1 MKRFDVNTKADACD
15 SNSIERLMNLGNN
28 GNRLQP
34 PANPM
39 LQSMKTIER
48 GGQVSFPKTGAV
60 PGIRSRRFVG
70 IDVGAETVKLV
81 ELRGT
86 ENGLHI
92 ERVEILEHG
101 KNPRPVLQ
109 ETLHRWNW
117 LAVDRAAVSGRFS
130 SQINLPRVPAKQA
143 QWRGYRFLFGDE
155 PATIV
160 NIGSHGFTVL
170 EVRGNDL
177 TVFRENTRCSQG
189 TGNFLRQ
196 LVERFSL
203 TVEEASVLCAD
214 VPNPAPL
221 SGRCPVILKTDM
233 THLANKGEDRARI
246 LAGLFDAVCENVM
259 VLVKPGASPPRVLL
273 TGGVSRSPRVRRVFG
288 DLLARQNMSLIA
300 ADEKQS
306 LCLEALGCALIA
318 SETPLE
324 HFKRRPNGR
333 QVMDCG
339 NALPLFSTQHA
350 VSNQSIDMS
359 AHSKVT
365 NLPSLENLLLPPREL
380 KLERLPALA
389 DALGKVRRMPAQ
401 PWAAVNGEFRR
412 LVLGFDIGST
422 GSKLVAMD
430 AATRE
435 TIWDGYRQ
443 TLGDPVGAAQDLL
456 RHFAESPAAKYAV
469 AAFGATGSGREITG
483 SLLTSCY
490 GKNAVFIVNEIVA
503 HATGALHYD
512 PRVDTIFEI
521 GGQDAKYIRL
531 AEGRIIDCA
540 MNEACSAG
548 TGSFIEEQGRKFTGI
563 GDVRQLGQAAMA
575 APGGV
580 SLGQHCSVFMAE
592 VIDEAVA
599 AGVEQSAIISGLYDS
614 IIKNYLNRVK
624 GNRSVGKVIFCQGM
638 PFAADALASAVARQT
653 GSEVIVPPN
662 PGTVGALGIAMLAAR
677 ELDAAKLAPL
687 DLGRFL
693 GAKVE
698 KKDTFVCG
706 SNRGCGGAGNRC
718 RIERLRTLV
727 DSWRSN
733 FTWGGGCSLH
743 DKGTRK
749 KKLPDLAPDPF
760 REREEL
766 VQEIIAQ
773 FAGSNNPG
781 SELPSAGNIALTRSA
796 TSLSTSDGQRD
807 RVRGATSRKPCIALS
822 DEFILKGL
830 FPFFAAFFRHA
841 GFDLEILTGA
851 GPDLL
856 KRGIQLANAPFC
868 APMQLFHGVAE
879 RLAASTTADWLFVP
893 MLRSVPRAAGQRRSA
908 VCPIAQGSPNLL
920 ASVLRRNNGHAMAGR
935 TTPCA
940 PTAGRRPAALPDST
954 RLLSPVID
962 CAEGN
967 LESPEFLAS
976 CERLAKELDLSDRQW
991 REAWRAG
998 VDMQRQFDASCQ
1010 EIGQRA
1016 LEFCCAQSIVPV
1028 VVLGRAYTI
1037 YNKVLNSN
1045 VPAILREQGAI
1056 GIPLDC
1062 YPVDADTPVFTDM
1075 YWGYGQNTLRA
1086 AHQVRRSPG
1095 VYALYC
1101 SNYSCGPDSFNLHFA
1116 AYVMEGKPF
1125 AVIETDGHSGDA
1137 GTRTRVEA
1145 FLHCVEEDRSVTQ
1158 VSQPAGSGDFRVDR
1172 TAKQG
1177 CPANPQKGMSA
1188 PHDRRLNN
1196 FDSVQFSGLRLRNLH
1211 RNNGASEQLLIPYI
1225 GHASDAVAAVL
1236 RGTGLHAESL
1246 PPPNAEAL
1254 KLGRRYT
1261 SGKECL
1267 PMPLTLGSLLQR
1279 LARARDGERFAYLMP
1294 STDGPC
1300 RFGVYN
1306 FMNRIVLERLG
1317 WGDRLRIWS
1326 PKDTGYFDD
1335 MPAGTEMLIFA
1346 GIAASDL
1353 LLQAKL
1359 DVRPAEGV
1367 PGQAA
1372 TIYEHYRQELLTRL
1386 QSAASG
1392 NLTLG
1397 PALWQVASGRLFG
1410 VRDLLA
1416 GAGKA
1421 FAAIRGPEELPLV
1434 ELAGEIYVRG
1444 VEFSNDFLIEKLEAR
1459 GLRVHLAPKIEW
1471 MNYCGYVQRREP
1483 GRNRFTDGFSEQ
1495 VQRRIESTSFAAVA
1509 PHLGWTPP
1517 PATAD
1522 ILAAAVPYVSDALQ
1536 GEAVLTIGAPLD
1548 EWRHRQIDAVVN
1560 VGPLECMPTK
1570 IAQAQL
1576 HVLAEREGL
1585 LSLTLPFNGDPVSE
1599 AALDNFAFEVHTRFH
1614 HRNDSEKR
1622 RAQELATI

>member
-1 MKRFDVNTKADACD
+1 
-15 SNSIERLMNLGNN
+15 
-28 GNRLQP
+28 
-34 PANPM
+34 
-39 LQSMKTIER
+39 MKTY
-48 GGQVSFPKTGAV
+48 GYNDSLSFREMTGNFRA
-60 PGIRSRRFVG
+60 SARFIG
-70 IDVGAETVKLV
+70 IDVGAETVKLL
-81 ELRGT
+81 ELLRNRDNLGI
-86 ENGLHI
+86 G
-92 ERVEILEHG
+92 RMEILEHH
-101 KNPRPVLQ
+101 KNPGPVLR
-109 ETLHRWNW
+109 ETLQHWDW
-117 LAVDRAAVSGRFS
+117 SGIDGAAVSGRFS
-130 SQINLPRVPAKQA
+130 SQINLPRIPTKQA
-143 QWRGYRFLFGDE
+143 QLRGYRFLFGDE

-170 EVRGNDL
+170 EVRGNGL
-177 TVFRENTRCSQG
+177 TVFRENGRCSQG

-203 TVEEASVLCAD
+203 TVEEASDLCAD

-233 THLANKGEDRARI
+233 THLANKGEDRVRI
-246 LAGLFDAVCENVM
+246 LAGLFDAVCENVL
-259 VLVKPGASPPRVLL
+259 VLVKPGVSPDRVLL
-273 TGGVSRSPRVRRVFG
+273 TGGVSRSPRVRRVFAE
-288 DLLARQNMSLIA
+288 LLAKQNMSLIETA
-300 ADEKQS
+300 EEKS

-318 SETPLE
+318 SETPSE
-324 HFKRRPNGR
+324 KPKDQPDGR
-333 QVMDCG
+333 QVLECG
-339 NALPLFSTQHA
+339 PDVSGPLWEPARVHEMRLRAGALQDAGAPTPAPFDFKPSR
-350 VSNQSIDMS
+350 
-359 AHSKVT
+359 
-365 NLPSLENLLLPPREL
+365 LPALEALLLPPREL

-389 DALGKVRRMPAQ
+389 EALGKVRRMPAQ

-412 LVLGFDIGST
+412 LVIGFDIGST

-430 AATRE
+430 IANRE
-435 TIWDGYRQ
+435 TVWDGYRQ

-456 RHFAESPAAKYAV
+456 RRFTESPAAKCAV
-469 AAFGATGSGREITG
+469 VAFGATGSGREITG

-490 GKNAVFIVNEIVA
+490 GKDAVFIVNEIVA

-575 APGGV
+575 APRGV

-599 AGVEQSAIISGLYDS
+599 VGVEQPAIISGLYDS

-638 PFAADALASAVARQT
+638 PFSADALATAVARQT

-662 PGTVGALGIAMLAAR
+662 PGTVGALGIALLAAR
-677 ELDAAKLAPL
+677 DLNAARLVPL
-687 DLGRFL
+687 DLPRFL
-693 GAKVE
+693 DAKVE
-698 KKDTFVCG
+698 QKDTFVCG

-727 DSWRSN
+727 NRQRSN

-766 VQEIIAQ
+766 LQELIA
-773 FAGSNNPG
+773 P
-781 SELPSAGNIALTRSA
+781 LIAK
-796 TSLSTSDGQRD
+796 
-807 RVRGATSRKPCIALS
+807 RGRPQIALS
-822 DEFILKGL
+822 DEFTLKGL
-830 FPFFAAFFRHA
+830 FPFFAAFFHQA
-841 GFDLEILTGA
+841 GFDLEIVTGA

-879 RLAASTTADWLFVP
+879 RLAGSPAEWLFVP
-893 MLRSVPRAAGQRRSA
+893 MLRSVPRAAGQRQSA

-920 ASVLRRNNGHAMAGR
+920 ACVLQHYNGH
-935 TTPCA
+935 
-940 PTAGRRPAALPDST
+940 TAASDTRSADSPVRANTSLHPDT
-954 RLLSPVID
+954 RGQSCPRSDVPRFLSPIID

-967 LESPEFLAS
+967 LESKEFLES
-976 CERLAKELDLSDRQW
+976 CERLAKELNLSNGRW
-991 REAWRAG
+991 RDAWRAG
-998 VDMQRQFDASCQ
+998 MTAQRQFDARCLD
-1010 EIGQRA
+1010 IGRRA
-1016 LEFCCAQSIVPV
+1016 LEFCHAQNIVPV

-1062 YPVDADTPVFTDM
+1062 YQLAADTPLFADM
-1075 YWGYGQNTLRA
+1075 YWGYGQNILRA

-1125 AVIETDGHSGDA
+1125 AILETDGHSGDA
-1137 GTRTRVEA
+1137 GTKTRVEA
-1145 FLHCVEEDRSVTQ
+1145 FLHCV
-1158 VSQPAGSGDFRVDR
+1158 A
-1172 TAKQG
+1172 A
-1177 CPANPQKGMSA
+1177 
-1188 PHDRRLNN
+1188 DRRGPHRETVLNN
-1196 FDSVQFSGLRLRNLH
+1196 FATVQFSSLCLRNLH
-1211 RNNGASEQLLIPYI
+1211 RNNGASERLLIPYI
-1225 GHASDAVAAVL
+1225 GHASESVAAVL
-1236 RGTGLHAESL
+1236 RGLGLAAEGLPAPDAESL
-1246 PPPNAEAL
+1246 R
-1254 KLGRRYT
+1254 LGRRYT

-1279 LARARDGERFAYLMP
+1279 LERAKDGERFAYLMP

-1306 FMNRIVLERLG
+1306 FLNRIVLERLG

-1335 MPAGTEMLIFA
+1335 MPVGTEMLIFA

-1359 DVRPAEGV
+1359 DVRPVERVA
-1367 PGQAA
+1367 GQAEA
-1372 TIYEHYRQELLTRL
+1372 IYERYRHALHTRL
-1386 QSAASG
+1386 ESAARG
-1392 NLTLG
+1392 NLALG
-1397 PALWQVASGRLFG
+1397 PALWQVVGGRLFG
-1410 VRDLLA
+1410 VRDLLERA
-1416 GAGKA
+1416 GVE
-1421 FAAIRGPEELPLV
+1421 FAATRGTNELPLV
-1434 ELAGEIYVRG
+1434 ELAGEIYVRA

-1459 GLRVHLAPKIEW
+1459 GLRVHLAPKTEW
-1471 MNYCGYVQRREP
+1471 LNYCGYHRRREP
-1483 GRNRFTDGFSEQ
+1483 NRNRFADGFSER
-1495 VQRRIESTSFAAVA
+1495 VQRRIENTTFAAMA
-1509 PHLGWTPP
+1509 PRLSWTPP
-1517 PATAD
+1517 PSTAET
-1522 ILAAAVPYVSDALQ
+1522 LAAAGPYVSDALA
-1536 GEAVLTIGAPLD
+1536 GEAVLTVGAPLH

-1576 HVLAEREGL
+1576 HHLAEREGL
-1585 LSLTLPFNGDPVSE
+1585 LSLTLPFNGDPVS
-1599 AALDNFAFEVHTRFH
+1599 AAVLDNFAFEVQARFQ
-1614 HRNDSEKR
+1614 R
-1622 RAQELATI
+1622 RKNGAVRREQTLAA